1 MAMKKYSGFTLIE
14 LMVTIAV
21 AAILVAVGLPQMSVF
36 FKGNNMVAVPIDF
49 RQDILY
55 ARSKAITLGNR
66 VSICKSANAS
76 AAAPACAVDASGWES
91 GWFVFVE
98 GQDVGN
104 KIGLYTADD
113 GAILRV
119 SDGVKGSNVTIM
131 ATDTGIDDF
140 IAFTSRGVPKLVN
153 GSTQSGLFRV
163 CEGTSK
169 RGVVLSVAGTV
180 RVTKNAAKI
189 GICP

>member
-21 AAILVAVGLPQMSVF
+21 AGVLIAVGLPQMSIF
-36 FKGNNMVAVPIDF
+36 FKGSNMVAVPIDF
-49 RQDILY
+49 RQDILF

-66 VSICKSANAS
+66 VSICKSANAG
-76 AAAPACAVDASGWES
+76 AATPACAVDATGWEN

-98 GQDVGN
+98 GQNVGN
-104 KIGLYTADD
+104 EIGVYTADD
-113 GAILRV
+113 GAVLRV
-119 SDGVKGSNVTIM
+119 NDGVKGSAVTIM
-131 ATDTGIDDF
+131 AADAGIDDF
-140 IAFTSRGVPKLVN
+140 IAFTSRGVPKLTN

-169 RGVVLSVAGTV
+169 RGVVLSAAGTV

-189 GICP
+189 GTCP